1 MMQDRLHDTN
11 ILDIH
16 NTVNIAHRL
25 PDIPASSRQRQFIDE
40 MATLLAPWG
49 VPATAGRLYAYLVL
63 HEEPVSLEQ
72 IAADLDM
79 SKAGAW
85 NAARF
90 LEHTNC
96 ARRSTERGSKRV
108 FFRLG
113 RDIAPCLLDQ
123 LASLGGIGRLMQ
135 AMGGDGGE
143 DILGE
148 MVETRIQRIADSCL
162 SIEQMVMQVLS
173 RPDGEAATPD

>member
-1 MMQDRLHDTN
+1 
-11 ILDIH
+11 
-16 NTVNIAHRL
+16 
-25 PDIPASSRQRQFIDE
+25 

-63 HEEPVSLEQ
+63 REEPVSLEQ

-123 LASLGGIGRLMQ
+123 LSSLGAIGRLMQ
-135 AMGGDGGE
+135 SVGAQALE
-143 DILGE
+143 E
-148 MVETRIQRIADSCL
+148 QAESAVEARMQRIAESCL

-173 RPDGEAATPD
+173 RPDGEPAKPD

>member
-1 MMQDRLHDTN
+1 MHDTN

-16 NTVNIAHRL
+16 NTVNIVHRL
-25 PDIPASSRQRQFIDE
+25 PDAGSPERQHAFIDE

-49 VPATAGRLYAYLVL
+49 VPATAGRLYAYLL
-63 HEEPVSLEQ
+63 LREEPVSLEQ

-113 RDIAPCLLDQ
+113 RDMAPCMLDQ
-123 LASLGGIGRLMQ
+123 LRSLGAIGRLMQ
-135 AMGGDGGE
+135 SMGADLSEGA
-143 DILGE
+143 
-148 MVETRIQRIADSCL
+148 VEERMQRIGESCV
-162 SIEQMVMQVLS
+162 SIERMVMDVMD
-173 RPDGEAATPD
+173 RPREDDPPA

>member
-1 MMQDRLHDTN
+1 
-11 ILDIH
+11 
-16 NTVNIAHRL
+16 
-25 PDIPASSRQRQFIDE
+25 

-72 IAADLDM
+72 IATDLDM

-123 LASLGGIGRLMQ
+123 LSSLGAIGRLMQ
-135 AMGGDGGE
+135 TMGADAAHDGGE
-143 DILGE
+143 GL
-148 MVETRIQRIADSCL
+148 VEARMQRIADSCL

-173 RPDGEAATPD
+173 QPDGDATTPD

>member
-1 MMQDRLHDTN
+1 MHGKK

-25 PDIPASSRQRQFIDE
+25 PDAPHDPVAEPRQRTFIDE

-49 VPATAGRLYAYLVL
+49 VPATAGRLYAYLL
-63 HEEPVSLEQ
+63 LREEPVSLEQ

-113 RDIAPCLLDQ
+113 NDMAPCLLDQ
-123 LASLGGIGRLMQ
+123 LRSLGAIGRLMRT
-135 AMGGDGGE
+135 
-143 DILGE
+143 
-148 MVETRIQRIADSCL
+148 MVPDEAERPVDARMQRIADSCIA
-162 SIEQMVMQVLS
+162 IEGMVIDEMS
-173 RPDGEAATPD
+173 RRNQAEEDAILPD

>member
-1 MMQDRLHDTN
+1 MHDTN

-25 PDIPASSRQRQFIDE
+25 PDVPVSPRSHEFIDE

-63 HEEPVSLEQ
+63 REEPVSLEQ

-123 LASLGGIGRLMQ
+123 LASLGAIGRLIQGMSSDV
-135 AMGGDGGE
+135 ADGA
-143 DILGE
+143 
-148 MVETRIQRIADSCL
+148 VEARMQRIGDSCL
-162 SIEQMVMQVLS
+162 SIERMVMQVLT
-173 RPDGEAATPD
+173 RPEEELAPPE

>member
-1 MMQDRLHDTN
+1 
-11 ILDIH
+11 
-16 NTVNIAHRL
+16 VNIAHRL
-25 PDIPASSRQRQFIDE
+25 PDIPASSRQRAFIDE

-63 HEEPVSLEQ
+63 HEEPVSQEQ
-72 IAADLDM
+72 IATDLDM

-85 NAARF
+85 NAARN

-123 LASLGGIGRLMQ
+123 LSSLGAIGRLMQ
-135 AMGGDGGE
+135 TMGADAAE
-143 DILGE
+143 DRAEG
-148 MVETRIQRIADSCL
+148 MVEARMQRIADSCL
-162 SIEQMVMQVLS
+162 SIEHMVMQVLS
-173 RPDGEAATPD
+173 QPDGDATIAD

>member
-1 MMQDRLHDTN
+1 
-11 ILDIH
+11 
-16 NTVNIAHRL
+16 
-25 PDIPASSRQRQFIDE
+25 

-72 IAADLDM
+72 IATDLDM

-123 LASLGGIGRLMQ
+123 LSSLGAIGRLMQ
-135 AMGGDGGE
+135 TMGADAAE
-143 DILGE
+143 DRAEG
-148 MVETRIQRIADSCL
+148 MVEARMQRIADSCL
-162 SIEQMVMQVLS
+162 SIEHMVMQVLS
-173 RPDGEAATPD
+173 QPDGDATIAD

>member
-1 MMQDRLHDTN
+1 
-11 ILDIH
+11 
-16 NTVNIAHRL
+16 
-25 PDIPASSRQRQFIDE
+25 

-49 VPATAGRLYAYLVL
+49 VPATAGRLYAYLL
-63 HEEPVSLEQ
+63 LREEPVSLEQ
-72 IAADLDM
+72 IAADLEM

-113 RDIAPCLLDQ
+113 NDMAPCMLDQ
-123 LASLGGIGRLMQ
+123 LRSLGGIGRLMHT
-135 AMGGDGGE
+135 
-143 DILGE
+143 
-148 MVETRIQRIADSCL
+148 MVPEEPGSPVDARMQRIADSCI
-162 SIEQMVMQVLS
+162 SIERLVMEVMNRS
-173 RPDGEAATPD
+173 RDGDTPAIE

>member
-1 MMQDRLHDTN
+1 
-11 ILDIH
+11 
-16 NTVNIAHRL
+16 
-25 PDIPASSRQRQFIDE
+25 

-49 VPATAGRLYAYLVL
+49 VPATAGRLYAYLL
-63 HEEPVSLEQ
+63 LREEPVSLEQ

-113 RDIAPCLLDQ
+113 NDMAPCMLDQ
-123 LASLGGIGRLMQ
+123 LRSLGAIGRLMQ
-135 AMGGDGGE
+135 AMGGELAVGAAGQRMERIGE
-143 DILGE
+143 SCVAIEHMVTRE
-148 MVETRIQRIADSCL
+148 MTRRVEA
-162 SIEQMVMQVLS
+162 V
-173 RPDGEAATPD
+173 EAAIPPPD

>member
-1 MMQDRLHDTN
+1 MY
-11 ILDIH
+11 IH
-16 NTVNIAHRL
+16 NSVNIAHRL
-25 PDIPASSRQRQFIDE
+25 PDAATLRQHQFIDE
-40 MATLLAPWG
+40 MASLLAPWG
-49 VPATAGRLYAYLVL
+49 VPATAGRLYAYLL
-63 HEEPVSLEQ
+63 LREEPVSLEQ

-113 RDIAPCLLDQ
+113 NDMAPCMLDQ
-123 LASLGGIGRLMQ
+123 LRSLGAIGRLMQ
-135 AMGGDGGE
+135 GAGTNLAEGAAGLRM
-143 DILGE
+143 
-148 MVETRIQRIADSCL
+148 QRIGESCTA
-162 SIEQMVMQVLS
+162 IEALVTTEMTRRIAAVDATIPP
-173 RPDGEAATPD
+173 PD